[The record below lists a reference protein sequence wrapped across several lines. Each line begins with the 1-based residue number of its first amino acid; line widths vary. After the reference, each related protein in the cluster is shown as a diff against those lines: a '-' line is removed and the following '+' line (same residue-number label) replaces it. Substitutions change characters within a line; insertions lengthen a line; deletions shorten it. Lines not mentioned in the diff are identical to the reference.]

1 MATLW
6 ETITGNSTLPV
17 QAGVNFWD
25 HLNNQ
30 DGSGGGPTQ
39 LVVVEAFVDSN
50 QVDIDATVE
59 AVDVLAEVELPQIEI
74 TVEDE
79 VIVDAES
86 PDGLQTSHYHWRQ
99 GQ

>member
-30 DGSGGGPTQ
+30 DGGGGGPTQ
-39 LVVVEAFVDSN
+39 LVVVEALMETN
-50 QVDIDATVE
+50 RLDIDATVE
-59 AVDVLAEVELPQIEI
+59 PFAVEVDVDMAEYDIEI
-74 TVEDE
+74 DEGVEAAVEISRTETV
-79 VIVDAES
+79 
-86 PDGLQTSHYHWRQ
+86 Q
-99 GQ
+99 

>member
-30 DGSGGGPTQ
+30 AGGGGGPTQ
-39 LVVVEAFVDSN
+39 LVIVEAFVDASV
-50 QVDIDATVE
+50 QDIEVSVE
-59 AVDVLAEVELPQIEI
+59 AFDAVVEVDVDVDVTL
-74 TVEDE
+74 EDE
-79 VIVDAES
+79 VAIDAEVNRTETI
-86 PDGLQTSHYHWRQ
+86 Q
-99 GQ
+99 